1 MPDQYAA
8 PADRSLAFLRRLHPV
23 TRLIV
28 AAGLLHLCGDV
39 AGGLHALWLRQNAMA
54 LADQGSIIQMVS
66 NGAHALAYTISFF
79 GTAATVE
86 YLFRIW
92 REVVLMRERKS
103 TS

>member
-1 MPDQYAA
+1 MPDHDSA

-39 AGGLHALWLRQNAMA
+39 VGGLHVLWLRQNAMA
-54 LADQGSIIQMVS
+54 MGNQASIVQMLS
-66 NGAHALAYTISFF
+66 DGAHALAYTISFF

-92 REVVLMRERKS
+92 REVVLIRERNAS
-103 TS
+103 S

>member
-8 PADRSLAFLRRLHPV
+8 PADRSSAFLRRLHPV

-39 AGGLHALWLRQNAMA
+39 VGGLHALWLQQNA
-54 LADQGSIIQMVS
+54 LAVAEQGSIAQLFS
-66 NGAHALAYTISFF
+66 DGAHALAYTISFF

-86 YLFRIW
+86 YLFRIR
-92 REVVLMRERKS
+92 REVALMRERKQS
-103 TS
+103 L